1 LAFVETL
8 ISENDK
14 NPIPYT
20 YFNEISLQIGNIYFL
35 NKFYEKA
42 LKYYENAKESSNVFV
57 KGSAIN
63 NIAST
68 LK

>member
-1 LAFVETL
+1 MAFVETL